1 MLYGIVYSIPI
12 NTVLELVENK
22 TKGEE
27 KMKAKTKVIIS
38 VIALLLSAV
47 LLFVTVAVNNT
58 GRTTVIRNI
67 SLSENNV

>member
-1 MLYGIVYSIPI
+1 
-12 NTVLELVENK
+12 
-22 TKGEE
+22 
-27 KMKAKTKVIIS
+27 MKAKTKVIIS